1 MSLRNGIFVIVLCSG
16 AILQARRDPVAGSC
30 PDLHAE
36 ANLVTVPVNVFDP
49 RNRIVNHLDP
59 KFFRVWE
66 DGVEQSIVAVSE
78 EDAPAS
84 VGFVFDTSASMGV
97 KLYLA
102 RQAVREF
109 LQSANPEDEF
119 FLLPFDSHPGSVTG
133 FTSRSADILGQL
145 ANAKPAGTTA
155 LLDAIQAAFLNMRR
169 AKYERRAIVIISD
182 GGDNHS
188 RTTKTDILR
197 MSREADAQV
206 YTLGTYEPPAVRHRT
221 PEELTG
227 PELLAGISE
236 QTGGR
241 SFPVHKLSD
250 IADAAIRIGF
260 ELRNQYVIAY
270 RPANQDWNGRYRRIT
285 VETAAP
291 GFPQLRTYWR
301 QGYYAAA
308 GTACAA
314 PTS

>member
-1 MSLRNGIFVIVLCSG
+1 MVLCSG
-16 AILQARRDPVAGSC
+16 AILQARQNAAAEGC
-30 PDLHAE
+30 PALRAE
-36 ANLVTVPVNVFDP
+36 ANLVTVPVNVFDAQ
-49 RNRIVNHLDP
+49 NRVVNHLDP
-59 KFFRVWE
+59 KFFRVSE
-66 DGVEQSIVAVSE
+66 DGVEQSIVAVGE

-84 VGFVFDTSASMGV
+84 IGFVFDTSASMGV

-102 RQAVREF
+102 RQAVRQF
-109 LQSANPEDEF
+109 LKSANPEDEF
-119 FLLPFDSHPGSVTG
+119 FLLPFDSHPGSATG
-133 FTSRSADILGQL
+133 FTSRPEDIVEQL
-145 ANAKPAGTTA
+145 AHAKPAGTTA
-155 LLDAIQAAFLNMRR
+155 LLDAIQAAFPNMRR
-169 AKYERRAIVIISD
+169 AKYSRRAIIIISD

-188 RTTKTDILR
+188 RTTKTDILQ
-197 MSREADAQV
+197 MAREADAQV

-221 PEELTG
+221 PEEFTG

-241 SFPVHKLSD
+241 SFPVRKLSD

-270 RPANQDWNGRYRRIT
+270 RPANRNWNGQYRRIT

-308 GTACAA
+308 ETPCAA